1 MIGIMI
7 RMLMVGAADPV
18 QHLGIVGVGRSL
30 ARHLDQVG
38 VPGHPALVAV
48 LVFGRRAI
56 GLVEGADQNSY
67 VVTIG
72 IVEGEWGATVTAKT
86 TSADVRAAK
95 IADRA
100 TRQAKCG
107 LHHRA
112 DDRERTAHSLLAHP
126 AVADMDVLRGL
137 LQRVPHGAT
146 LAATS

>member
-1 MIGIMI
+1 MI
-7 RMLMVGAADPV
+7 GAADPM

-30 ARHLDQVG
+30 ARHLSQVG

-48 LVFGRRAI
+48 LVFGRSPV
-56 GLVEGADQNSY
+56 GLVEGTDQNSD

-72 IVEGEWGATVTAKT
+72 IVECEWGATVTAKT
-86 TSADVRAAK
+86 TAPDVRAAK

-107 LHHRA
+107 LHHGA

-137 LQRVPHGAT
+137 LKRIPHGAT